1 MRDPA
6 EFSRDYLVHYYEI
19 DRKRRLTL
27 PALMHYFEDIAT
39 LNSEARGFTLDGYA
53 RTARGFLLLK
63 WDIAVR
69 SWPGFNETVK
79 IVTRPT
85 AFRRFLANREYSVF
99 GKDGTSLAEARSV
112 WVFTDMALK
121 KPVRVP
127 DGMYEGFGVPRES
140 GASFDALEEL
150 RGIAGGSQP
159 VGITVGTADLDN
171 NGHVNNVRYVEWAL
185 QSLPADFVLGHE
197 VSRVQ
202 VHYRKELQSGEEADL
217 FSEVAERGGLLLSDH
232 SIRSGDKEYC
242 VLRMEW
248 RRQPRFC

>member
-6 EFSRDYLVHYYEI
+6 EYSRDYLVHYYEI

-39 LNSEARGFTLDGYA
+39 LNSEARGFTLDRYA
-53 RTARGFLLLK
+53 QTSRVFLLLK

-69 SWPGFNETVK
+69 SWPAFNQTIK

-85 AFRRFLANREYSVF
+85 AFRRFLANREYAVF

-112 WVFTDMALK
+112 WVFTDMVLR

-127 DGMYEGFGVPRES
+127 DEMYDGFGVPRES
-140 GASFDALEEL
+140 GESFDALEEL
-150 RGIAGGSQP
+150 RQIDGGSRTL
-159 VGITVGTADLDN
+159 GIKVGTADLDN

-185 QSLPADFVLGHE
+185 RSLPADFVLGHD

-202 VHYRKELQSGEEADL
+202 VQYRKELQSGEEAEL
-217 FSEVAERGGLLLSDH
+217 FSKVAGRGGLLLSDH
-232 SIRSGDKEYC
+232 SIRSGDKEISD
-242 VLRMEW
+242 LRMEW
-248 RRQPRFC
+248 R

>member
-19 DRKRRLTL
+19 DRQRLLTL

-39 LNSEARGFTLDGYA
+39 LNSEARGFTLDRYA
-53 RTARGFLLLK
+53 QTGQLFLLLK

-69 SWPGFNETVK
+69 SWPGFNETIK

-85 AFRRFLANREYSVF
+85 AFRRFLANREYAVF
-99 GKDGTSLAEARSV
+99 GKDGTSVAEARSV
-112 WVFTDMALK
+112 WVFTDMALR

-127 DGMYEGFGVPRES
+127 DEMYDGFGVPRES
-140 GASFDALEEL
+140 GEAFDALTEL
-150 RGIAGGSQP
+150 RGIDGGSQTL
-159 VGITVGTADLDN
+159 GIKVGTADLDN

-185 QSLPADFVLGHE
+185 QSLPADFILGHE

-202 VHYRKELQSGEEADL
+202 VHYRKELRSGEEAEM
-217 FSEVAERGGLLLSDH
+217 FSEVAGRGGLLFSDH
-232 SIRSGDKEYC
+232 SIRSGDKEIC
-242 VLRMEW
+242 DLRMEW
-248 RRQPRFC
+248 RQRPRFC